1 MNESSSSIARSWSLF
16 KVRFIFSFWQ
26 FQVSSL
32 NGRPSRK
39 GSDQVSSSKSKS
51 DPKLQ
56 IEQKND
62 WISSTGESSDRL
74 SITLHKGLKDRFY
87 VNLLFW
93 RSNFRFYLEIGINP
107 LTLVKQKVYSINYWL
122 FWLFYLFTKKIILIK
137 PEVTSL
143 FLLTPGYYNR
153 FKIELIWLVENYTV
167 W

>member
-1 MNESSSSIARSWSLF
+1 MSHHHPSHDRGH
-16 KVRFIFSFWQ
+16 FSKC
-26 FQVSSL
+26 VSSFRFD
-32 NGRPSRK
+32 NFKSQVWMGGHREK
-39 GSDQVSSSKSKS
+39 GPIKFLRQNQNQIQSCKLSK
-51 DPKLQ
+51 
-56 IEQKND
+56 KND

-153 FKIELIWLVENYTV
+153 FKTEIIWLFRKLFL